1 MAGKAFR
8 NNRATAIICF
18 YINMLYDYI
27 SPQGTLS
34 VLPYDDLVGRASPR
48 FFIEFSTRTSPLVGL
63 PLKNNPETKRRYLA
77 TPMLLSV
84 SNM

>member
-1 MAGKAFR
+1 MAGNAFR

-48 FFIEFSTRTSPLVGL
+48 FLIEFSTRTSPLVGL
-63 PLKNNPETKRRYLA
+63 PLKNNPETKCRHLA
-77 TPMLLSV
+77 TSMLLSV